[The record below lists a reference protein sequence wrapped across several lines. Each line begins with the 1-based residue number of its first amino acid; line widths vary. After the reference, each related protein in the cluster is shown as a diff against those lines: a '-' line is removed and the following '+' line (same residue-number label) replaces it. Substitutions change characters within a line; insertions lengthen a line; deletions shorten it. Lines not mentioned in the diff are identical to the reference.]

1 MNSSVHF
8 ALPCAISTAALLWL
22 TACDSKPVPS
32 QAPAQVSSAIKA
44 LPPSG
49 LGVEDEAAVLAR
61 GQAIVKEAGAL
72 LSSNLLAA
80 IQAKGLTN
88 ALAYCSVKALPLA
101 ELVATGNKVE
111 LRRVSHRAR
120 NPQGKADAFES
131 EVLRHFQSQLAPNQ
145 PPPPLLTSNRA
156 DTVTFFAPIVINNPL
171 CLQCHGE
178 PGKDITPE
186 NLAFIRGLYPQDAA
200 TGFKVGDLRG
210 MWRIDVA
217 RSNLVPAK

>member
-1 MNSSVHF
+1 MKALLF
-8 ALPCAISTAALLWL
+8 ALLTAALFVF
-22 TACDSKPVPS
+22 AGCDSRPEALQKESKPAAV
-32 QAPAQVSSAIKA
+32 AVA
-44 LPPSG
+44 LPPTG
-49 LGVEDEAAVLAR
+49 LPAEAEQALLAR

-101 ELVATGNKVE
+101 ELVAAGNKVE

-131 EVLRHFQSQLAPNQ
+131 EVLRRFQSQLAPNQ
-145 PPPPLLTSNRA
+145 PPPALLTSNRA
-156 DTVTFFAPIVINNPL
+156 DTVTFFAPVVINNPL

-178 PGKDITPE
+178 PGKDIAPE
-186 NLAFIRGLYPQDAA
+186 NLTFIRGLYPQDAA
-200 TGFKVGDLRG
+200 TGFKQGDLRG
-210 MWRIDVA
+210 AWRVDFPRA
-217 RSNLVPAK
+217 ALSGKWQP